1 MTARSIVSS
10 IVRKSISFMFNDRKT
25 DRLPLARY
33 VTDETTKTKRLIGI
47 LTKRVCSLQYDTCEN

>member
-25 DRLPLARY
+25 GRALARY